1 MNKQELEQN
10 FLHSGTTLVGV
21 VCNDGIIMGADR
33 QSTAGN
39 LVVGKNVQKAIQI
52 NDYLVISATGM
63 VADIEL
69 QKKVIR
75 AELKL
80 KELKSKRRPTVR
92 EAANMI
98 GMMTYRNIRQPSM
111 VPSIV
116 GTLVAGFNE
125 DGTSELF
132 TIEPAGTA
140 MKVEDYDANFGSG
153 MPYVLGYLEREY
165 KKNCTCEDGIKMAVE
180 SLKASTQRD
189 TGSGFGIDVFS
200 IKDGKIV
207 HEIAQEI
214 AAEYRNKEGMKR

>member
-10 FLHSGTTLVGV
+10 FLHSGTTLVGIVCKDGV
-21 VCNDGIIMGADR
+21 VMGSDR

-39 LVVGKNVQKAIQI
+39 LIVGKNVQKSIQI

-92 EAANMI
+92 EAANLV

-116 GTLVAGFNE
+116 GTLIAGFNE
-125 DGTSELF
+125 DGTSELY

-140 MKVEDYDANFGSG
+140 MLVEDYDANFGSG
-153 MPYVLGYLEREY
+153 MPYVLGFLEREY
-165 KKNCTCEDGIKMAVE
+165 KKDATCEEGIKMAIE
-180 SLKASTQRD
+180 SLKSSTQRD

-207 HEIAQEI
+207 HEVAKEI
-214 AAEYRNKEGMKR
+214 AAEYKDKEGMKR

>member
-1 MNKQELEQN
+1 MNKQELEKN

-21 VCNDGIIMGADR
+21 VCKDGIVMGSDR

-39 LVVGKNVQKAIQI
+39 LVVGKNVQKSIQI

-92 EAANMI
+92 EAANLI

-116 GTLVAGFNE
+116 GTLVSGFNE
-125 DGTSELF
+125 DGTFELY

-153 MPYVLGYLEREY
+153 MPYVLGFLEREY
-165 KKNCTCEDGIKMAVE
+165 KKDITIEEGIKLAVE
-180 SLKASTQRD
+180 SLKSSTQRD
-189 TGSGFGIDVFS
+189 TGSGFGIDVFA
-200 IKDGKIV
+200 ITKNKIS
-207 HEIAQEI
+207 HEVAQEI
-214 AAEYRNKEGMKR
+214 AAEYKDKEGMKR

>member
-1 MNKQELEQN
+1 
-10 FLHSGTTLVGV
+10 
-21 VCNDGIIMGADR
+21 
-33 QSTAGN
+33 
-39 LVVGKNVQKAIQI
+39 
-52 NDYLVISATGM
+52 M

-200 IKDGKIV
+200 IKEGKIV